1 MSSSIRGANAI
12 SDAEFLA
19 AYNNEAYNNAAV
31 LTALNTDWTAIGVK
45 LRSERVKLHCTVLRT
60 GGKSGTWTAVNP
72 LPAEAQIWKETG
84 AVRQKPERGSY
95 VPLAATNALAAAPA
109 AVPTST
115 TLVAA
120 PVASV
125 APTEAPTAAPTV
137 APANTVS
144 FKAEIFGT
152 VYEFEGATLDDAL
165 HALFIKLRELNFSKV
180 QITNRATGRPVGMNE
195 IRSGG
200 TYKFSKQLTAAR
212 PCALLDPW
220 FGKVVSI

>member
-60 GGKSGTWTAVNP
+60 GGKSGTWMAVNP

-95 VPLAATNALAAAPA
+95 VPLAATNALAAASTA
-109 AVPTST
+109 APTST
-115 TLVAA
+115 TVVAA

-125 APTEAPTAAPTV
+125 APTEAPTV
-137 APANTVS
+137 APVNAVS

-165 HALFIKLRELNFSKV
+165 HALFLKLRELNFSKV
-180 QITNRATGRPVGMNE
+180 QITDHSSGRPVGMNE

>member
-1 MSSSIRGANAI
+1 MSSSSIRGANSI
-12 SDAEFLA
+12 SDTEFLT
-19 AYNNEAYNNAAV
+19 AYNNEAFDNAAV
-31 LTALNTDWTAIGVK
+31 LTALNTDWTAVGVK

-60 GGKSGTWTAVNP
+60 GGKAGTWTAVDP
-72 LPAEAQIWKETG
+72 LPTEARLWKETG
-84 AVRQKPERGSY
+84 AVRQKPERGAY
-95 VPLAATNALAAAPA
+95 VPLATTAAPA
-109 AVPTST
+109 PAASVAV
-115 TLVAA
+115 

-125 APTEAPTAAPTV
+125 APAEAPTAAPTAAPTD

-165 HALFIKLRELNFSKV
+165 HALFLKLRELNFSKV
-180 QITNRATGRPVGMNE
+180 QITDRSSGRPVGMNE

-220 FGKVVSI
+220 FGKVATV